1 MRQINLLIVLM
12 IGILLTACQPST
24 PPATSVTSNDS
35 VGGISLSFPAEWT
48 VFAEKSPIAGRQNVT
63 LVRFPAG
70 QEDLNI
76 DQFPVIR
83 VSYEDRNAT
92 SLVSGNDLETVAM
105 GKAVALAPRALFDEP
120 VLSQIDIY
128 TAVSLKGENSS
139 IDRQYYFVF
148 VDFESEGGLVTLAL
162 TAPGDITD
170 YEEVVHSIA
179 NTIRLT
185 IKPKTLAPTISPEE
199 TAFIVPEQTG
209 LFGPPESTSEVAPES
224 TADVESTAE
233 VAPESTDEVAAESTE
248 EVAAT
253 EEAPASEEIGT
264 DAATPEAVATEEV
277 AAAPTP
283 ETVVMD
289 ASGVA
294 TLASTQ
300 IPVETPDPND
310 TSPQTLTLANGFT
323 LVTLEGW
330 KSKIH
335 APNRVELFQGVELEP
350 GYNLAVNA
358 IPAGTAEIHVTIGSI
373 KDILGSA
380 VDPNN
385 PLEFLIGANHTY
397 IREYGEINEFEINGQ
412 PAASVLA
419 TSPNYDWYILL
430 IEQGG
435 GVTSGL
441 LLYAAPGEAEALIPQ
456 VLALAESLSPAQQ

>member
-92 SLVSGNDLETVAM
+92 SLVSGSDLETVAM

-233 VAPESTDEVAAESTE
+233 VAPESTGEVAPEATGEVAPEATG

-253 EEAPASEEIGT
+253 EEA
-264 DAATPEAVATEEV
+264 AATDEALAGTREAI
-277 AAAPTP
+277 AAASTVEFLEIDPADAIFLSPTP
-283 ETVVMD
+283 EPD
-289 ASGVA
+289 AVS
-294 TLASTQ
+294 
-300 IPVETPDPND
+300 
-310 TSPQTLTLANGFT
+310 QTLTLANGFT

-335 APNRVELFQGVELEP
+335 APHRVELFQGVELEP

-385 PLEFLIGANHTY
+385 PLESLIGANHTY